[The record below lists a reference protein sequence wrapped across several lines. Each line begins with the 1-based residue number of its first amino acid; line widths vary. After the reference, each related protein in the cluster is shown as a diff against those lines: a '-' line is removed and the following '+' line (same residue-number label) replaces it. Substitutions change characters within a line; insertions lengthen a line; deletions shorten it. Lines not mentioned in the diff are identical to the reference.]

1 MVDICKKTLCI
12 GCHACLNICG
22 KKAISMK
29 PDSLGFEYPV
39 IDASLC
45 VDCGVCAKICP
56 VNNPPKAVTPSA
68 VYAAQSTDLKDL
80 MSSTSGGAAS
90 VFSQV
95 ILKQGGIVY
104 GCSGMDASHVQHI
117 RIESVS
123 ELYKLKGSKY
133 VQSKIGSVFKQV
145 KADLLL
151 GKKVLFTGTPCQ
163 VAGLKNFLRVE
174 YENLITVDL
183 VCHGV
188 PSQQLLLDDISDY
201 IQSNNPVVVHFR
213 KKGRKEADLKYG
225 IYIINGDGHKV
236 YAKDYPHDYYIM
248 GFMSG
253 LFLRNSCFTCHW
265 AGSKRCS
272 DITVGDFWG
281 LGELNNNRIE
291 KGYGVSEVL
300 LNTNKGEN
308 FFETCQTSLY
318 WEKRDVYEAI
328 NGNGRLQSPSIK
340 HPLYAKFRHL
350 YAEKGFAASC
360 RKCLFHDY
368 KHYYINNLKKQV
380 RALLVKTPGVRKIY
394 RKMKKQYQV
403 CIRK

>member
-1 MVDICKKTLCI
+1 MVDICEKTLCT

-29 PDSLGFEYPV
+29 SDSLGFEYPV

-45 VDCGVCAKICP
+45 VDCGLCAKICP

-188 PSQQLLLDDISDY
+188 PSQQLLLDDLKLGKKEFCGSQIS
-201 IQSNNPVVVHFR
+201 FR
-213 KKGRKEADLKYG
+213 KKGMKETDLKFGVFLYDSVHPT
-225 IYIINGDGHKV
+225 YSV
-236 YAKDYPHDYYIM
+236 QYPYDYYIM
-248 GFMSG
+248 GFMCG
-253 LFLRNSCFTCHW
+253 LFFRDSCYSCRW
-265 AGSKRCS
+265 AASKRCS
-272 DITVGDFWG
+272 DITIGDFWG
-281 LGELNNNRIE
+281 LGELKNSEIE
-291 KGYGVSEVL
+291 KNRGVSEVL
-300 LNTNKGEN
+300 LNTSRGYS
-308 FFETCQTSLY
+308 FFESCQFNCEERKL
-318 WEKRDVYEAI
+318 KEAI
-328 NGNGRLQSPSIK
+328 DGNGQLQYPFK
-340 HPLYAKFRHL
+340 RHPLSNKFRHL

-380 RALLVKTPGVRKIY
+380 RALLVKIPGVRTIY

>member
-1 MVDICKKTLCI
+1 MIDICEKALCT

-29 PDSLGFEYPV
+29 PDDLGFEYPS

-45 VDCGVCAKICP
+45 VDCGLCAKICP
-56 VNNPPKAVTPSA
+56 VNNPPKAVSPSV
-68 VYAAQSTDLKDL
+68 VYAVQSANLEDL

-90 VFSQV
+90 VFSQI
-95 ILKQGGIVY
+95 ILRQNGVVY
-104 GCSGMDASHVQHI
+104 GCSGMDASQIQHI
-117 RIESVS
+117 RIESIS

-133 VQSKIGSVFKQV
+133 VQSKIGPVFKQV

-174 YENLITVDL
+174 YDNLITVDL

-188 PSQQLLLDDISDY
+188 PSQKLLLDDIADY
-201 IQSNNPVVVHFR
+201 IQSNGSLGIHFR
-213 KKGRKEADLKYG
+213 KKGRKETDLRYG
-225 IYIINGDGHKV
+225 IYVTDSNGHEV

-328 NGNGRLQSPSIK
+328 NGNGRLQSPSIR

-350 YAEKGFAASC
+350 YTEKGFAASC
-360 RKCLFHDY
+360 RKYLSRDY
-368 KHYYINNLKKQV
+368 KQYYINSLKEQV
-380 RALLVKTPGVRKIY
+380 RALFVKIPGARKIY
-394 RKMKKQYQV
+394 RKIKNN
-403 CIRK
+403 I